1 VPGGSRKRYWKK
13 NVSGYRIFFCEPN
26 TPFPSLRTI
35 FMKEDAVF
43 GRFLSR
49 IGVFFGGFW
58 PFLILRGRG
67 GGVVLPDSGFGRVLG

>member
-1 VPGGSRKRYWKK
+1 
-13 NVSGYRIFFCEPN
+13 
-26 TPFPSLRTI
+26 
-35 FMKEDAVF
+35 MKEDAVF